1 MKLFTTNNNNF
12 DNKFL
17 IPSIVYKVIVSATNK
32 PDKKY
37 FGISETPFKDLIGT
51 ISGILDT
58 KNMLIT

>member
-17 IPSIVYKVIVSATNK
+17 TPSIVYKVIVSATNK

-51 ISGILDT
+51 IRGILDT